1 MKVKMLLVRNY
12 INKKKT
18 FGGIIKHFISFISS
32 KAVYVDRFTENWGL
46 ERLSTKLKIIHLINS
61 RVAARNSKHLT
72 ASPVLFLDDMLS
84 LSLKICTSLKWSYL
98 VNPNPCLSQESN
110 SEIQEWSANT
120 KGLLEVPL
128 HCLDRYL
135 RWSECRLAFRLVAD
149 RASCCSGG
157 AFMLTDWVW
166 LFPLSCIGCGNLG
179 NLFDIPEHLSVII
192 CSTKV
197 N

>member
-18 FGGIIKHFISFISS
+18 FRGIIKHFISFISS

-46 ERLSTKLKIIHLINS
+46 ERLSTKLKIIYLINS

-72 ASPVLFLDDMLS
+72 AGPVLFLDDMLS

-110 SEIQEWSANT
+110 SEIQEWSANPVSQHEGPAWT
-120 KGLLEVPL
+120 TWGHVCHKPK
-128 HCLDRYL
+128 RQPAF
-135 RWSECRLAFRLVAD
+135 WSSR
-149 RASCCSGG
+149 
-157 AFMLTDWVW
+157 
-166 LFPLSCIGCGNLG
+166 I
-179 NLFDIPEHLSVII
+179 SV
-192 CSTKV
+192 
-197 N
+197 